1 MRTAHKTLR
10 SRAAFTLIEILL
22 VILLVG
28 ILASAMGYALVSTGN
43 QARIDLTYTKMETI
57 KQALDTY
64 NIRNGSYPTTTE
76 GLLVLIPGY
85 LESDRSLQDPW
96 KMPFAYYSP
105 VQDAIQGFDLRSNG
119 PDKQAGTEDDISIW
133 DVR

>member
-1 MRTAHKTLR
+1 MVNTNQIR
-10 SRAAFTLIEILL
+10 STRRAFTLIEVLL

-28 ILASAMGYALVSTGN
+28 ILAGAMGYALVGQGN

-76 GLLVLIPGY
+76 GLLLLVPGY
-85 LESDRSLQDPW
+85 LEGERALEDPW

-105 VQDAIQGFDLRSNG
+105 VQGVTQGFDLRSNG

-133 DVR
+133 DLR